1 MSDIINYYLEAGAI
15 KGTLDK
21 ETGEFTLKYIQI
33 RDNGGNIISSGRTP
47 DWEAEQAPWYEFR
60 ELIKQIELVDLT
72 YLGSFAF
79 YNCTNVNKISISKSL
94 TEIGVNAF
102 DLNYNPDLA
111 STCVEYDGTIKNWCN
126 IKFNNSLA
134 NPLMTL
140 GNLYLTTDKGKVL
153 EQLEITADITNI
165 NDFAFN
171 GSTIRSLIINS
182 ADLKQAWPGCSSIGS
197 YAFDNCSSLRYVAI
211 APQVST
217 VGDCAFNECP
227 SATIY
232 VAASS
237 PKAISGWSNSWNAG
251 NNSVVWGAKNK
262 GTLNLFMPNNVDA
275 GTLFWEQSFDNQISI
290 IKYLYTGP
298 SKSITIK
305 LPNTINGY
313 TITSIGIN
321 AFSDAPI
328 ENFDASET
336 EIEVI
341 KEGAFNKC
349 TKLKTCTLPESIK
362 SIGNFA
368 FKQCFRLKNIKLG
381 ANVQDLG
388 IGIFNQCYSL
398 GLGCTVDN
406 EYFCICDIPVRLSS
420 TARVSAICKKSVPTG
435 TVHIVHCL
443 PDTISTAMKSLEV
456 EEPQNNKELAILFTD
471 FVEVILEDYAFSG
484 CLNTKQTDYKL
495 DLIFAA
501 YENYNVI
508 GVNSLSIGTSAFE
521 SAPIQNITLTGTGH
535 LFNNNAFKDCYKLG
549 TISYY
554 GTLSDWCNM
563 KFTNKYS
570 NPLYYDVTDT
580 GQYTKQFVP
589 YNDSDPTKEWGEIVV
604 IDGNNTITL
613 SNIARIP
620 DCTFIN
626 QPSIEILNIDSD
638 CYLTIGEAA
647 FKNNTALR
655 EINPTKENILKAKY
669 IARSAFEGCHI
680 EALTLEA
687 SADNPLVI
695 LDYAFCGGNSCHSF
709 SLSKYTSYVGH
720 YAFDQFLTLSINT
733 ALPEYAEPDYKTQ
746 LKVCTRYI
754 KNFDT
759 KYVTHLYLMEDG
771 TSLPQNIDWPNLTEL
786 SLDFMSETNVNML
799 THITP
804 STFYKCKKFNSIT
817 VYPNNSTC
825 KYFTISNC
833 LYQHLADRVI
843 ELIFATNKAT
853 PQKIEDSYP
862 NSIIKIRDGAF
873 KYRYF
878 KEHYPAIPKNTISIS
893 RTIFSNTMI
902 IPKEE

>member
-1 MSDIINYYLEAGAI
+1 MSDIINYYLEAGTI
-15 KGTLDK
+15 KGTLDT
-21 ETGEFTLKYIQI
+21 ETGEFTLEYNLM
-33 RDNGGNIISSGRTP
+33 RDGSDNIISSGRTP
-47 DWEAEQAPWYEFR
+47 DWEAGQAPWYESR
-60 ELIKQIELVDLT
+60 ELIKQIKLIDLI

-79 YNCTNVNKISISKSL
+79 YNCTNVKKIIISESL

-102 DLNYNPDLA
+102 DLNSNPDLA
-111 STCVEYDGTIKNWCN
+111 STGVEYNGTIKNWCN

-134 NPLMTL
+134 NPLMAL
-140 GNLYLTTDKGKVL
+140 GNLYLSADEGKVL
-153 EQLEITADITNI
+153 EQLEITADIANNI

-171 GSTIRSLIINS
+171 GSTISSLIIYS
-182 ADLKQAWPGCSSIGS
+182 ASIGS
-197 YAFDNCSSLRYVAI
+197 YAFANCSRLQYIAI
-211 APQVST
+211 APRVT
-217 VGDCAFNECP
+217 AIGDYAFNECP

-237 PKAISGWSNSWNAG
+237 PKAISDWSASWNAG
-251 NNSVVWGAKNK
+251 NNPVVWGAKNK
-262 GTLNLFMPNNVDA
+262 GIYTDENIID
-275 GTLFWEQSFDNQISI
+275 GILFWEQSFDDKISI
-290 IKYLYTGP
+290 IKYLYTG
-298 SKSITIK
+298 SSSNNKSITIE
-305 LPNTINGY
+305 LPETINGCL
-313 TITSIGIN
+313 ITSIGIS

-328 ENFDASET
+328 TTFDASAT
-336 EIEVI
+336 AVSVI

-349 TKLKTCTLPESIK
+349 TKLQTCKLPTTIK

-368 FKQCFRLKNIKLG
+368 FKQCFKLTTVNLE
-381 ANVQDLG
+381 ADVQELG
-388 IGIFNQCYSL
+388 IGVFNQCYSL
-398 GLGCTVDN
+398 NRYEEGKVEGCYCSVDN
-406 EYFCICDIPVRLSS
+406 AYFCICDIPVKLSS
-420 TARVSAICKKSVPTG
+420 EAKISAICKKSVPTG
-435 TVHIVHCL
+435 TIHIVHCL
-443 PDTISTAMKSLEV
+443 PNTLLTAMKSLEV

-471 FVEVILEDYAFSG
+471 FVEVILEDYAFSS
-484 CLNTKQTDYKL
+484 CLNTKQDDYKL

-501 YENYNVI
+501 YENYVI

-521 SAPIQNITLTGTGH
+521 SAPIRDITLKGNKDHT
-535 LFNNNAFKDCYKLG
+535 FNNNAFKDCYKLR

-554 GTLSDWCNM
+554 GALSDWCNIT
-563 KFTNKYS
+563 FTNKYS
-570 NPLYYDVTDT
+570 NPLYYDVNDK

-589 YNDSDPTKEWGEIVV
+589 YGDSDPTKEWGEIVV

-655 EINPTKENILKAKY
+655 EINPAKENILKAKY

-680 EALTLEA
+680 EDLTLEA

-746 LKVCTRYI
+746 LKVCTRYL

-759 KYVTHLYLMEDG
+759 KYVTHLHLIEDD
-771 TSLPQNIDWPNLTEL
+771 TSLPQNIDWPNLTAL
-786 SLDFMSETNVNML
+786 SLDFTSATNINML
-799 THITP
+799 KHITP
-804 STFYKCKKFNSIT
+804 STFDKCKKFNSIT
-817 VYPNNSTC
+817 VYPNNSMC

-833 LYQHLADRVI
+833 LYQHLADQVI
-843 ELIFATNKAT
+843 ELIYATNNSS
-853 PQKIEDSYP
+853 PSQVEGSYP
-862 NSIIKIRDGAF
+862 NSIIKLRDGAF
-873 KYRYF
+873 RYRYF
-878 KEHYPAIPKNTISIS
+878 KGRYPDIPKNTTSIS
-893 RTIFSNTMI
+893 STIFSDTTI
-902 IPKEE
+902 YKEE